1 MNTRGGGRWPSQ
13 LEPPN
18 GPHVLFSRP
27 TVSPPLLSPC
37 QPSAAARSRPLRAGY
52 SPKTTPSQ
60 GRAGGGGEHGG
71 ACTLVLALTAW
82 YTCIPARRGRSLRRP
97 ASLTTLQA
105 SAYRIF
111 FVWKSQFKVKENL
124 KLSRMS
130 SVAPRPAHIRFSP
143 SAFRGWLS
151 PMDA

>member
-1 MNTRGGGRWPSQ
+1 VSTRGGGRWPSQ

-27 TVSPPLLSPC
+27 SVSPPLRSPC

-105 SAYRIF
+105 SAYRMF

-130 SVAPRPAHIRFSP
+130 SVVRPAVRAGFSP
-143 SAFRGWLS
+143 NACPGWCS

>member
-1 MNTRGGGRWPSQ
+1 MS
-13 LEPPN
+13 
-18 GPHVLFSRP
+18 SA
-27 TVSPPLLSPC
+27 PPLSRDLILSAW
-37 QPSAAARSRPLRAGY
+37 QPSGGARSRSLRAGY

-111 FVWKSQFKVKENL
+111 FVWKSQFTVKENL

-130 SVAPRPAHIRFSP
+130 SVVPRLATTRFYVGV
-143 SAFRGWLS
+143 AQ
-151 PMDA
+151 